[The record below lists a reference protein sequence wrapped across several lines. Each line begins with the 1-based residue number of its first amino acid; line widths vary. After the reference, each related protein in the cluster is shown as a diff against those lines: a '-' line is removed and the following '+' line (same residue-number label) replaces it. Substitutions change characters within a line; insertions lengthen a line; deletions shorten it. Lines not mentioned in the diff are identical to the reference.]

1 MQVEGQ
7 LVALAWGHEHQR
19 AIPSGSCPLCFGS
32 GRLPPTGRG
41 APRPVVLG
49 SSIGLEPLELAAA
62 SQVLFGAQG
71 AGLSDQG
78 EGDPLHQV
86 LVQWSLAPAV

>member
-1 MQVEGQ
+1 MV
-7 LVALAWGHEHQR
+7 LARAASTRRAL
-19 AIPSGSCPLCFGS
+19 PSGSCPLCFGS

>member
-1 MQVEGQ
+1 MV
-7 LVALAWGHEHQR
+7 LARAASTRRAL
-19 AIPSGSCPLCFGS
+19 PSGSCPLCFGS
-32 GRLPPTGRG
+32 GRLPTTGRG

-78 EGDPLHQV
+78 ASDTRHQV
-86 LVQWSLAPAV
+86 LVPHSSAHAV

>member
-1 MQVEGQ
+1 MV
-7 LVALAWGHEHQR
+7 LARAASTRRAL
-19 AIPSGSCPLCFGS
+19 PSGSCPLCFGS
-32 GRLPPTGRG
+32 GRLPATGRG

>member
-1 MQVEGQ
+1 MV
-7 LVALAWGHEHQR
+7 LARAASTRRAL
-19 AIPSGSCPLCFGS
+19 PSGSCPLCFGS
-32 GRLPPTGRG
+32 GRLPATGRG

-78 EGDPLHQV
+78 EGGSLHQV
-86 LVQWSLAPAV
+86 LVQ